1 MIALVL
7 AACTPRPEAPPPRSV
22 LVRTVAGPALPMG
35 RLLARSVSDAL
46 RRYHI
51 PATTTGDAGYVLE
64 GRTEVNLRAP
74 GSPFIVF
81 IHWTVLGPG
90 GKTIGAHTL
99 GVRGTWFQWENGDP
113 RIIRAVG
120 RRTAQV
126 VSGILSEK

>member
-1 MIALVL
+1 MLVL
-7 AACTPRPEAPPPRSV
+7 AACAPGPEASPPRSV

-46 RRYHI
+46 GRLNI
-51 PATTTGDAGYVLE
+51 PAATTGDAGYVLE
-64 GRTEVNLRAP
+64 GRTEVNFRAP

-90 GKTIGAHTL
+90 GKAIGTHTL

-120 RRTAQV
+120 RRTAEGI
-126 VSGILSEK
+126 SGILHAQ